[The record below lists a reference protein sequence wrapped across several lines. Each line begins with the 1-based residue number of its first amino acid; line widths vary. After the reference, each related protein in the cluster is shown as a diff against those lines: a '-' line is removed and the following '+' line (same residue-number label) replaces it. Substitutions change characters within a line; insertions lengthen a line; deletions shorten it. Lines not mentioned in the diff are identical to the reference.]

1 MKSGRNLTKKDCKIY
16 DEFNQSIN
24 KNFYLLNAHGAETES
39 DYEVPEGVRIIMFC
53 YSGSILDICR
63 RFDRFNWSNILLDP
77 SSSSNYCSFLS
88 AISEYSSIRDHFCI
102 YEENDVI
109 KNLMLFSDKE
119 FREGL
124 FRLPVKGFAYDKEN
138 ETVVISSHT
147 LLSEVNGDKRL
158 KKLVEHTPRTHIKVD
173 DKKIVDLMRK
183 NNDVAVIK
191 SFVRH
196 IHDKISLSNLI
207 NSMRSKERDFTLLL
221 MVCREGVGSEVISKG
236 RRVID
241 EMEKMRKRIELE
253 KILRS

>member
-1 MKSGRNLTKKDCKIY
+1 MEYHRKLSKKDCKIY
-16 DEFNQSIN
+16 EESKMIN
-24 KNFYLLNAHGAETES
+24 NNFFLLNAHGNEKET
-39 DYEVPEGVRIIMFC
+39 DYEVPKGVRIIMFC
-53 YSGSILDICR
+53 YSGAILDICKK
-63 RFDRFNWSNILLDP
+63 FDRFNWSNILLDP
-77 SSSSNYCSFLS
+77 TSSSNYCSFLS

-109 KNLMLFSDKE
+109 KNLMLFSDKV

-124 FRLPVKGFAYDKEN
+124 FRLPVKGFAYDEKN
-138 ETVVISSHT
+138 ETVVISSNT
-147 LLSEVNGDKRL
+147 MISDVNKDERL
-158 KKLVEHTPRTHIKVD
+158 KKLVKNAPRTHIKVD
-173 DKKIVDLMRK
+173 DKRIVELMRK
-183 NNDVAVIK
+183 NNDVAIIK

-196 IHDKISLSNLI
+196 IKTKISLSNLI